1 MRPSLP
7 PSPPASLP
15 PSLQGYP
22 NELALCPDKFNCPR
36 RMNAVIIMRFYTSD
50 PDLPEANSK
59 TDPLSANNPRLFGY
73 EAPPTVEKR
82 ANNKWRERWKLIDTC
97 DQSRPTR
104 FTNVCCPSL
113 PPSLSPPSRSKKPH
127 ICLPASQPV
136 CKLPSR
142 IAPVQALF
150 HPP

>member
-1 MRPSLP
+1 MTENHCFPHGIDFVMRPSLP

-73 EAPPTVEKR
+73 EVGRGGEGIHHKGGEGSNP
-82 ANNKWRERWKLIDTC
+82 LL
-97 DQSRPTR
+97 
-104 FTNVCCPSL
+104 FFSL
-113 PPSLSPPSRSKKPH
+113 LFSKKRGGGAC
-127 ICLPASQPV
+127 I
-136 CKLPSR
+136 
-142 IAPVQALF
+142 
-150 HPP
+150 